1 MSALRATPQQRV
13 AAHTYSYR
21 DHPLEVALERI
32 SGLGFS
38 AVEIWIGHAP
48 DGAGPAVKALADSGM
63 RAIAVG
69 AGGFYDQRA
78 ASAARSFELAQ
89 AVGAEI
95 VVACVAPQAV
105 PQLSRTLPPG
115 LTLCV
120 ENHWY
125 QAMRTPQNIR
135 RLLADTPSMRL
146 AACLDTGHAILA
158 GVRPERFAASLG
170 SSLAHVHLK
179 DAKRISAVDVLLGP
193 RLRRRLR
200 SRPRPVAAGNGDLDV
215 AELVVEL
222 DRLDYRGW
230 ITVEDEGSGVET
242 SLTALKV
249 ALLSPPAPNAAELHS

>member
-1 MSALRATPQQRV
+1 
-13 AAHTYSYR
+13 
-21 DHPLEVALERI
+21 
-32 SGLGFS
+32 
-38 AVEIWIGHAP
+38 
-48 DGAGPAVKALADSGM
+48 M

-69 AGGFYDQRA
+69 GAGFYDERV
-78 ASAARSFELAQ
+78 ASAPRSFELAQ

-105 PQLSRTLPPG
+105 PQLSRILPPG

-125 QAMRTPQNIR
+125 QAMRRPQDIR
-135 RLLADTPSMRL
+135 RLLANAPSMRL

-179 DAKRISAVDVLLGP
+179 DGKRISVVDALLGP

-200 SRPRPVAAGNGDLDV
+200 SRPLPVAAGHGDLDV
-215 AELVVEL
+215 AELIVEL

-230 ITVEDEGSGVET
+230 ITVEDEGSDVET
-242 SLTALKV
+242 SLTALK
-249 ALLSPPAPNAAELHS
+249 ATLLSPPAPNAAELQS